1 MKRLWRFVK
10 FFFWFV
16 VVSTVALA
24 VFLCCFE
31 HRIPDSWLKAA
42 CYQLSNDDVYL
53 SIDEARVRFPRKLML
68 KNVRLLD
75 RTKARVRP
83 VMSASSVDVRFSL
96 GRLPWSTKKFLKK
109 VTIRD
114 LSYPRLP
121 DGYYIPDSVEFP
133 GQPDFKE
140 TDKPLLFDFPEL
152 DPFDVVLIRPNVLDC
167 TPARVDAY
175 GVRSTRKK
183 VSAPKIDLEWP
194 DTDQTMSL
202 KGELTIDLDAQR
214 LHGGVHGQARQA
226 NIRPLLAALDL
237 YKSYPYI
244 DGWTGVTVPVDAGCR
259 FDVNLRNG
267 DLHIALDLHPTGGA
281 YNRVEMKNA
290 HGIVDIRV
298 YVRDVHQNACI
309 TVGPIA
315 AATGDGRGLD
325 GTIVYENINDIGVVN
340 FNASSTTSLSNALA
354 IADVMTDGTLDCIQ
368 PETPPHITIR
378 GALAVDPKYA
388 ATNNL
393 EGSVRFDRGKLF
405 SIPLV
410 NASTTWALKG
420 TEVSFSNARAAARH
434 GGVVTGSGKISV
446 PGFKQDDAAFGVSVA
461 ASHLSLED
469 LANVFSFDLG
479 DRRGTVEGYVE
490 MTGPLNTNLTERIN
504 GSGKIS
510 CRHGHLA
517 QLNLF
522 AGLTD
527 LMAKRVP
534 GISSLVTQSQ
544 GSLDFTIKDGV
555 FSTDNLLIEGK
566 VFSISGSGSYSIPA
580 DKLDFKVRVQ
590 LLRNDS
596 ILGKLTHPV
605 MWPFSKLLM
614 EFRLFGSLAKPDWQY
629 VSIIDR
635 LL

>member
-1 MKRLWRFVK
+1 MKTFWRFLK
-10 FFFWFV
+10 FSFWTV
-16 VVSTVALA
+16 VTVVLALS
-24 VFLCCFE
+24 VFLFCFE
-31 HRIPDSWLKAA
+31 HRIPNSWLKAV
-42 CYQLSNDDVYL
+42 CFQLSNDDVYL
-53 SIDEARVRFPRKLML
+53 SIDEARVRFPRKVTL

-75 RTKARVRP
+75 RTKAAAQP
-83 VMSASSVDVRFSL
+83 IMSASSVDVRLSL
-96 GRLPWSTKKFLKK
+96 GRLPWSSKKFLKK
-109 VTIRD
+109 VTICD

-140 TDKPLLFDFPEL
+140 VNQPLECDFPEI
-152 DPFDVVLIRPNVLDC
+152 DPFDVVLIRPSILDC
-167 TPARVDAY
+167 TPAKVVLY
-175 GVRSTRKK
+175 GVRSTKRK

-194 DTDQTMSL
+194 DTDQPMSL
-202 KGELTIDLDAQR
+202 KGEMAVDLDAQR
-214 LHGGVHGQARQA
+214 IHGGVHGQARQA

-237 YKSYPYI
+237 YKAYPYI

-259 FDVNLRNG
+259 FDVNLRNN
-267 DLHIALDLHPTGGA
+267 DLHIFLDLHPTGGA

-290 HGIVDIRV
+290 HGVVDIRV
-298 YVRDVHQNACI
+298 YVRDVYQNACI

-315 AATGDGRGLD
+315 AATADGRGLD

-368 PETPPHITIR
+368 PETPPHVTIR
-378 GALAVDPKYA
+378 GVLAVDPKYA

-393 EGSVRFDRGKLF
+393 EGSVRFDRGALF

-410 NASTTWALKG
+410 NASTTWSLKG

-434 GGVVTGSGKISV
+434 GGVITGSGKISV
-446 PGFKQDDAAFGVSVA
+446 PDFKQENATFGVSVA
-461 ASHLSLED
+461 ATHLSLED

-479 DRRGTVEGYVE
+479 DRRGTVEGRVD
-490 MTGPLNTNLTERIN
+490 MMGPLNTNLTDRIN

-534 GISSLVTQSQ
+534 GIASLVTQSQ
-544 GSLDFTIKDGV
+544 GSLDFTIKDGI

-566 VFSISGSGSYSIPA
+566 VFSISGSGTYSIPA

-614 EFRLFGSLAKPDWQY
+614 ESRLFGSLGKPDWQY